1 MPGRTSERG
10 EGKLSGFIWL
20 VVLITVA
27 YAAWNVAPVYFENYS
42 LKDKMNEIA
51 RAPRG
56 TNSDEKIVDQLMRYV
71 RENRLDADI
80 QRGSVKISTVET
92 SRRINCDYARSGEV
106 LPGWTKTF
114 TFSNQADQPLIY

>member
-20 VVLITVA
+20 VVLIAAA
-27 YAAWNVAPVYFENYS
+27 YAAWNVAPVYIDNYS

-56 TNSDEKIVDQLMRYV
+56 TNTDEKLQDQLMKYV
-71 RENRLDADI
+71 RENRLDAYI
-80 QRGSVKISTVET
+80 QKGSFKISTLDT
-92 SRRINCDYARSGEV
+92 SRRITVEYARSVDV
-106 LPGWTKTF
+106 LPGWTKVL